1 MEEKWENK
9 RIKERNISIWNENI
23 LQLWFESS
31 KKLFFTVIY
40 SFQFIGNEL

>member
-23 LQLWFESS
+23 LQYGSNHQKNCSS
-31 KKLFFTVIY
+31 
-40 SFQFIGNEL
+40 Q